1 MKRNLLEQALDRVVA
16 NTTPSTN
23 EERADWL
30 LAEEERFL
38 NEPAEDLPEEELEV
52 EDDSPIDL

>member
-16 NTTPSTN
+16 NATPSTN
-23 EERADWL
+23 EEREIWL

-38 NEPAEDLPEEELEV
+38 NEPAEDLLEEELLI